1 MFMSFG
7 RMVPAIAAE
16 CMRRGRAQCVELWC
30 GRASIS
36 LAGRCAWLAVG
47 SVRSAEEQHATGDGL
62 CALAED
68 SQVDR
73 RCRR

>member
-1 MFMSFG
+1 
-7 RMVPAIAAE
+7 
-16 CMRRGRAQCVELWC
+16 
-30 GRASIS
+30 
-36 LAGRCAWLAVG
+36 
-47 SVRSAEEQHATGDGL
+47 VRSAEEQHATGDGL